1 MFKSI
6 GGKIK
11 TLAGAITCIEIIL
24 SIVLGIILMTNDL
37 VLVGVLAILV
47 GFLFSWVSTFILYGF
62 GQMVE
67 NSDKLVAVE
76 RMKLDAKI
84 DELGTKAD
92 KADELAKWN
101 KAGFLTDDEF
111 EKRIDELTDNQEL

>member
-76 RMKLDAKI
+76 RMKLDAKME
-84 DELGTKAD
+84 ELGTKAD

>member
-1 MFKSI
+1 MYKGI

-11 TLAGAITCIEIIL
+11 TLAGVITCIGILL
-24 SIVLGIILMTNDL
+24 SIVSGVTLMVLDYVVAGIFVM
-37 VLVGVLAILV
+37 LA

-67 NSDKLVAVE
+67 NSDKLVAIE
-76 RMKLDAKI
+76 KMKLDSRL
-84 DELGTKAD
+84 DELESKAD

-101 KAGFLTDDEF
+101 KAGFLTDEEF
-111 EKRIDELTDNQEL
+111 ERKIDEITDN

>member
-67 NSDKLVAVE
+67 NSDKLVAIE
-76 RMKLDAKI
+76 RMKLDAKME
-84 DELGTKAD
+84 ELGTKAD

>member
-84 DELGTKAD
+84 DELQTKAD

>member
-67 NSDKLVAVE
+67 NSDKLVAIE
-76 RMKLDAKI
+76 RMKLDAKME
-84 DELGTKAD
+84 ELGTKAD

-111 EKRIDELTDNQEL
+111 EKRIDELTDN